1 MTNPSEMHM
10 KATKIIFKYARGA
23 LNLGIHY
30 YTSKSIELVLF
41 SDSDWGDSLDEQN
54 STSGNCVYFGS
65 YLIMW
70 SSKRQCILFLSYTK
84 AEYVVI
90 TSTGTQELWLIN
102 VREEIEEKQ
111 IQPTTIFCDNMSA
124 IKLAKNLVHHRT
136 TNHFYLK
143 YLFIQDLMQKN

>member
-1 MTNPSEMHM
+1 MAKPSEMHM
-10 KATKIIFKYARGA
+10 KAAKTILKYVKGA
-23 LNLGIHY
+23 LHFGIHY

-90 TSTGTQELWLIN
+90 TSAGTQELWLIN

-111 IQPTTIFCDNMSA
+111 IQPTMIFA
-124 IKLAKNLVHHRT
+124 I
-136 TNHFYLK
+136 
-143 YLFIQDLMQKN
+143 I